1 MVQTIQATEINLY
14 DLKARFGLEI
24 VEDEQFLREWL
35 DNLPEITDMEKQ
47 RLDRV
52 KASYLNLV
60 EYPMLEEA
68 VKMVVVS
75 PLLDLAGFYLPPFR
89 LITENQVQISL
100 QDEDIVVKGKIDIL
114 VVKDRFWIL
123 VIESKRSGISLE
135 AGLPQALA
143 YMLGSPNY
151 DKPILGMVTNG
162 RDFQFIK
169 LVKEDTPKYGLSD
182 SFDLRDRGNELYDV
196 LSILKRIA
204 EILEPSS

>member
-24 VEDEQFLREWL
+24 VEDEQFFREWL

-52 KASYLNLV
+52 KASYLNLA

-100 QDEDIVVKGKIDIL
+100 EDEDIVVKGKIDIL

-151 DKPILGMVTNG
+151 EKPILGMVTNG
-162 RDFQFIK
+162 SNFRFIK

-182 SFDLRDRGNELYDV
+182 SFDLRDRGNELYGV
-196 LSILKRIA
+196 LSIMKRIA

>member
-1 MVQTIQATEINLY
+1 MVQTFQATEITLY

-24 VEDEQFLREWL
+24 VEDEQFFREWL

-52 KASYLNLV
+52 KASYLNLA

-89 LITENQVQISL
+89 LITENQVQIAL
-100 QDEDIVVKGKIDIL
+100 EDENIVVKGKIDVL
-114 VVKDRFWIL
+114 VVKDRFWVL

-135 AGLPQALA
+135 AGLAQALA
-143 YMLGSPNY
+143 YMLGSPNHE
-151 DKPILGMVTNG
+151 KPILGMVTNG
-162 RDFQFIK
+162 IDFQFIK
-169 LVKEDTPKYGLSD
+169 LVKENTPKYALSD
-182 SFDLRDRGNELYDV
+182 SFNLRDRGNELYGV
-196 LSILKRIA
+196 LSIMKRIA

>member
-24 VEDEQFLREWL
+24 VEDEQFFREWL

>member
-1 MVQTIQATEINLY
+1 MVQIFQATEITLY
-14 DLKARFGLEI
+14 DVESRFGLEI
-24 VEDEQFLREWL
+24 VEDEQFFREWL

-52 KASYLNLV
+52 KASYFNLAK
-60 EYPMLEEA
+60 YQMLEEA

-75 PLLDLAGFYLPPFR
+75 PLLDLTGFYLPPFR
-89 LITENQVQISL
+89 LVTENQVQISIE
-100 QDEDIVVKGKIDIL
+100 DEDIVIKGKIDVL
-114 VVKDRFWIL
+114 VVKDRFWVL

-143 YMLGSPNY
+143 YMLGSPNSH
-151 DKPILGMVTNG
+151 KPIFGMVTNG

-169 LVKEDTPKYGLSD
+169 LVKGNRPKYALSN

-196 LSILKRIA
+196 LSIMKRIA